1 MLLEPKAEGVMDIA
15 GWLTSLGLGKYATT
29 FARNEITPEV
39 LPHLSDADLKALGL
53 PMGPRKLVLVAIA
66 QLRESENQRPDPSVG
81 PTPYP
86 QAERR
91 QLTVMFVDLAGST
104 ALSGQLDPEEMGEV
118 IRKYQH
124 AVAEEIRR
132 VDGHVAKYMG
142 DGVLAYFG
150 WPRAHEDEAERAV
163 RAGLAIAAAVAN
175 LATPA
180 KEPLGAR
187 VGIATG
193 LVVVGDLIGEGAAQ
207 EEAVVG
213 ATPNLAARLQALAQV
228 GNVVV
233 AGTTRLLLGEL
244 FELVDLGTHDLKGFA
259 QPVQAWLVMGESRTE
274 GRFEAL
280 HGMRL
285 SSLVGRDQEIALLLD
300 RWRQAK
306 DGRGQV
312 VLLSGEPGIGKSRIA
327 IALREH
333 LRREKCLSLRY
344 DGSPYR
350 ANSTLFP
357 VLDQLRRAAGF
368 EREDAPEV
376 KLAKLEAL
384 LDAAE
389 SDPKS
394 AIALIAEHLAI
405 PTGDRYPVPELA
417 PEQKKAKTIQALL
430 AQLEGLAAKQPV
442 LMTAEDAHWFDPT
455 SLELFDRI
463 VDRIERLPVL
473 LVVTFRPEFAPRW
486 TGRPHVTPLTL
497 SHLQMN
503 ESAALIDHLTGG
515 RPLPAEVEVHIL
527 AKTGGVP
534 LFVEELTKTVL
545 ESDLLRE
552 AGGRY
557 ELAGPLP
564 PLAIPSTLQDSLLA
578 RLDRLS
584 PVKEVAQIGAVIG
597 REFSYELLEATA
609 RMDEPKLRTALDELV
624 HAELA
629 FCRGNPPDAIYTFK
643 HALVRDAAYESLLKS
658 RRQQL
663 HCRIVTL
670 LRDRFAEQ
678 AEAEP
683 EVLAHHA
690 TEGGLFD
697 DAVSSWYKAGLRANR
712 RSAHDEAIAHFSK
725 GLKLLAQLPES
736 RAREDREIDLQ
747 LAVGVP
753 LAATRG
759 YGSAAAAT
767 SYMRAYELCV
777 KLGSETSKSFP
788 ALRGLCTGHRARGEM
803 HTASALAEQLIGI
816 ARQSGDPSLLLEAHH
831 VNWTTQHAL
840 GKWRSVY
847 EHTDQG
853 LLLYRPEHFSH
864 AFVYSGHDSGVCAA
878 AKQGVSLWMLGFP
891 DQALVRA
898 QESIARARQLPHPP
912 SMQHALY
919 YATVLHY
926 YRRDATAAREVAAT
940 RLQLAHEGFPAWVP
954 HISLQ
959 LAMIQALESAQ
970 QVPATVTGA
979 PPALPDNILND
990 VEGKG
995 LVLCL
1000 FGCVCE
1006 LAGEVDAGLSMLL
1019 PAISEAEAT
1028 GARLWESEFCRL
1040 TGNLLLLAKPRD
1052 FQQSEAHYRHAI
1064 EIAREQQARSLELRA
1079 STSLASLWADRGDRQ
1094 EAYDLLAPTYAWFTE
1109 GFNTRDL
1116 IDAKALLDSCAS
1128 S

>member
-1 MLLEPKAEGVMDIA
+1 MDIA
-15 GWLTSLGLGKYATT
+15 GWLSSLGLGKYSRT
-29 FARNEITPEV
+29 FAKNEITPEV
-39 LPHLSDADLKALGL
+39 LRHLSDADLKALGL
-53 PMGPRKLVLVAIA
+53 PMGPRKLVLAAIA
-66 QLRESENQRPDPSVG
+66 ELGKRDIGDPATAAGIEPIPGSGPPPRPE
-81 PTPYP
+81 
-86 QAERR
+86 AERR
-91 QLTVMFVDLAGST
+91 QLTVMFVDLVGST
-104 ALSGQLDPEEMGEV
+104 ALSGRLDPEEMGEV
-118 IRKYQH
+118 IRKYQI
-124 AVAEEIRR
+124 AVAAEITR
-132 VDGHVAKYMG
+132 VDGHVAKFMG
-142 DGVLAYFG
+142 DGILAYFG
-150 WPRAHEDEAERAV
+150 WPRAHENEAERAV
-163 RAGLAIAAAVAN
+163 RAGLAIAGAVAK

-193 LVVVGDLIGEGAAQ
+193 LVVVGDLVGEGAAQ

-213 ATPNLAARLQALAQV
+213 ETPNLAARLQSLAEV
-228 GNVVV
+228 GAVVV
-233 AGTTRLLLGEL
+233 AEPTRRLLGEL

-259 QPVQAWLVMGESRTE
+259 QPVQAWLVMGESRAE

-280 HGMRL
+280 RGMRL
-285 SSLVGRDQEIALLLD
+285 TSLVGRDQEVALLLN
-300 RWRQAK
+300 RWRRAK

-327 IALREH
+327 IALRER
-333 LRREKCLSLRY
+333 LGEECLSLRY
-344 DGSPYR
+344 HGSPYR
-350 ANSTLFP
+350 TNSALFP
-357 VLDQLRRAAGF
+357 VLDQLRRAARFGH
-368 EREDAPEV
+368 EDAPEV

-384 LDAAE
+384 LVLAGP
-389 SDPKS
+389 DPKT
-394 AIALIAEHLAI
+394 AMPLIAEHLTI
-405 PTGDRYPVPELA
+405 PTGDRYPMPELA
-417 PEQKKAKTIQALL
+417 PQEKKARTFEALL
-430 AQLEGLAAKQPV
+430 AQLESLAAKQPV

-455 SLELFDRI
+455 TLELFDRI
-463 VDRIERLPVL
+463 VDQIERQPVL

-486 TGRPHVTPLTL
+486 TGRPHVTQLTL
-497 SHLQMN
+497 DRLEQN
-503 ESAALIDHLTGG
+503 EGAMLIDQLSGG
-515 RPLPAEVEVHIL
+515 RPLPAEVQADIL
-527 AKTGGVP
+527 AKTEGVP
-534 LFVEELTKTVL
+534 LFVEELTKAVL

-552 AGGRY
+552 AGDRY
-557 ELAGPLP
+557 ELTGPLP

-609 RMDEPKLRTALDELV
+609 QMDEPKVRTALDELV

-629 FCRGNPPDAIYTFK
+629 FCRGKPPDANYTFK

-670 LRDRFAEQ
+670 LRDRFPER

-697 DAVSSWYKAGLRANR
+697 DAVSSWYEAGLRANY
-712 RSAHDEAIAHFSK
+712 RSADAEAIAHLSK
-725 GLKLLAQLPES
+725 GLDLLAQLPES
-736 RAREDREIDLQ
+736 PARDDREIDLQ
-747 LAVGVP
+747 LARGIP
-753 LAATRG
+753 LASLKG
-759 YGSAAAAT
+759 YGSAGAVAAYT
-767 SYMRAYELCV
+767 RACELCA

-788 ALRGLCTGHRARGEM
+788 ALRGLCTGHRARGRM
-803 HTASALAEQLIGI
+803 HTASALADQLIGI

-831 VNWTTQHAL
+831 VNWTTQYAL
-840 GKWRSVY
+840 GKWRSVC

-853 LLLYRPEHFSH
+853 LFLYRPEHFSH
-864 AFVYSGHDSGVCAA
+864 AFVYGGHDSGVCAA

-891 DQALVRA
+891 DQALARA
-898 QESIARARQLPHPP
+898 RESITRARQLPHPP
-912 SMQHALY
+912 SLQHALY
-919 YATVLHY
+919 HATVLHY
-926 YRRDATAAREVAAT
+926 FRRDAAAAREAAAA

-954 HISLQ
+954 TINLQ

-970 QVPATVTGA
+970 QVPAPVTAA
-979 PPALPDNILND
+979 PPALPNEILSD

-1006 LAGEVDAGLSMLL
+1006 LAGEVDAGLSMLQ
-1019 PAISEAEAT
+1019 PAISEAAAT
-1028 GARLWESEFCRL
+1028 GARLWESEFSRL

-1052 FQQSEAHYRHAI
+1052 SEHSEAHYRRAI
-1064 EIAREQQARSLELRA
+1064 EIAREQQARSLDLRA
-1079 STSLASLWADRGDRQ
+1079 STSLARLWADRGDRQ

>member
-1 MLLEPKAEGVMDIA
+1 MDIA
-15 GWLTSLGLGKYATT
+15 GWLSSLGLGKYSRT
-29 FARNEITPEV
+29 FAKNEITPEV

-53 PMGPRKLVLVAIA
+53 PMGPRKLVLAAIA
-66 QLRESENQRPDPSVG
+66 ELGKRSMEDPATAARIEPIAGSGPPPRPE
-81 PTPYP
+81 
-86 QAERR
+86 AERR
-91 QLTVMFVDLAGST
+91 QLTVMFVDLVGST

-124 AVAEEIRR
+124 AVTGEIRR
-132 VDGHVAKYMG
+132 LNGHVAKYMG

-163 RAGLAIAAAVAN
+163 RAGLAIAAAVAE

-180 KEPLGAR
+180 KVPLGAR

-259 QPVQAWLVMGESRTE
+259 QPVRAWLVMGESRAE

-285 SSLVGRDQEIALLLD
+285 TSLVGRDEEIALLLD

-312 VLLSGEPGIGKSRIA
+312 VLLSGEPGIGKSRLA
-327 IALREH
+327 IALRDH
-333 LRREKCLSLRY
+333 LRREKSLSLRY
-344 DGSPYR
+344 DGSPYHI
-350 ANSTLFP
+350 NSALFP

-384 LDAAE
+384 LPAAE
-389 SDPKS
+389 PHPKS
-394 AIALIAEHLAI
+394 PIPLIAEYLAI
-405 PTGDRYPVPELA
+405 PTGDRYPVPEVA
-417 PEQKKAKTIQALL
+417 PEQKRAKTFHALL

-486 TGRPHVTPLTL
+486 TGRPYVTLLTL
-497 SHLQMN
+497 SHLQLN

-515 RPLPAEVEVHIL
+515 RPLPGEVQAHIL
-527 AKTGGVP
+527 RKTEGVP

-545 ESDLLRE
+545 ESGLLRE
-552 AGGRY
+552 AGERY

-584 PVKEVAQIGAVIG
+584 PVKEVAQIGAAIG
-597 REFSYELLEATA
+597 RAFSYELLAATA
-609 RMDEPKLRTALDELV
+609 QMDEPKVRTALDELV

-629 FCRGNPPDAIYTFK
+629 FCRGKPPDAIYTFK
-643 HALVRDAAYESLLKS
+643 HALVRDAAYQSLLKS

-663 HCRIVTL
+663 HCRIATL
-670 LRDRFAEQ
+670 LRDRFPER

-683 EVLAHHA
+683 EVLARHA

-712 RSAHDEAIAHFSK
+712 RSAHDEAIAHLSK
-725 GLKLLAQLPES
+725 GLELLTHLPES
-736 RAREDREIDLQ
+736 RARDDLEIDLQ
-747 LAVGVP
+747 LALGIP
-753 LAATRG
+753 LASLKG
-759 YGSAAAAT
+759 YGSAGAVAAYT
-767 SYMRAYELCV
+767 RACELCAE
-777 KLGSETSKSFP
+777 LGSETSKSFP
-788 ALRGLCTGHRARGEM
+788 ALRGLCTGHRARGQM
-803 HTASALAEQLIGI
+803 HTATALADKLIGI
-816 ARQSGDPSLLLEAHH
+816 ARQSDDPSLLLEAHH
-831 VNWTTQHAL
+831 VNWTTQYAL
-840 GKWRSVY
+840 GKWRSVC

-853 LLLYRPEHFSH
+853 LFLYRPEHFSH

-891 DQALVRA
+891 DQALARA
-898 QESIARARQLPHPP
+898 RESIIRARQLPHPP
-912 SMQHALY
+912 SLHHAFY
-919 YATVLHY
+919 HATVLHY
-926 YRRDATAAREVAAT
+926 FRRDATAAREAAEA

-970 QVPATVTGA
+970 QVPAPVTAA
-979 PPALPDNILND
+979 PPALPNEILND

-1006 LAGEVDAGLSMLL
+1006 LAGEVEAGLGMLQ
-1019 PAISEAEAT
+1019 PAISAAEAT
-1028 GARLWESEFCRL
+1028 GARLWESEFSRL

-1052 FQQSEAHYRHAI
+1052 SEQSEAHYRRAI
-1064 EIAREQQARSLELRA
+1064 EIAREQQARSLDLRA
-1079 STSLASLWADRGDRQ
+1079 STSLARLWADRGDRH
-1094 EAYDLLAPTYAWFTE
+1094 EAHDLLAPTFAWFTE